1 MEKEERPWGS
11 FQVTRDEEKFKT
23 KIIEVNPGGRL
34 SKQYHQHRAETWV
47 IAEGVA
53 LVTVGKTVST
63 MLPGDVVRIAKG
75 EAHRVENPGDSR
87 LIFIELQ
94 LGDYFGEDDIIR
106 IEDDYNRT

>member
-1 MEKEERPWGS
+1 
-11 FQVTRDEEKFKT
+11 
-23 KIIEVNPGGRL
+23 
-34 SKQYHQHRAETWV
+34 
-47 IAEGVA
+47 
-53 LVTVGKTVST
+53 

-75 EAHRVENPGDSR
+75 EVHRVENPGDSR